1 MTMSEIDF
9 YKAVRVTDRVWWVGA
24 IDWNIRDFHGYT
36 TRRGSTYN
44 AYLVMADKITLM
56 DTVKAPFREEM
67 LSRIAS
73 VVDPGK
79 IRYIVSNHSEMDHSG
94 CLPEIIEMIRPEKVF
109 ASPMGMKTLQEL
121 FHRPTEVVPLKD
133 GSRLGLGNAT
143 LDFLETRMLHWP
155 DSMFSYLQED
165 RILFSQDGFGMHLAT
180 SERFDDEIDPAILGF
195 EAATYYANIILPYS
209 PLVLKL
215 LDRVAAS
222 GLAID
227 VIAPDH
233 GPVWRKD
240 LAGILS
246 RYRRWASQQP
256 TAKAVVSYATMWKS
270 TEKMARAFAE
280 GLAAGGL
287 RVKLM
292 NMDEVHRSDVV
303 YEILEAGALCAGSP
317 TLNNNLLPQ
326 MADVLTYLRGLRPA
340 NLVGCAFG
348 SYGWS
353 GESAKQVQ
361 EYLEEMK
368 VSIVGEAIRVK
379 HVPDRETLA
388 RCYEQGG
395 LVAAAVKERVAA
407 D

>member
-1 MTMSEIDF
+1 
-9 YKAVRVTDRVWWVGA
+9 
-24 IDWNIRDFHGYT
+24 
-36 TRRGSTYN
+36 
-44 AYLVMADKITLM
+44 
-56 DTVKAPFREEM
+56 
-67 LSRIAS
+67 
-73 VVDPGK
+73 
-79 IRYIVSNHSEMDHSG
+79 
-94 CLPEIIEMIRPEKVF
+94 
-109 ASPMGMKTLQEL
+109 
-121 FHRPTEVVPLKD
+121 
-133 GSRLGLGNAT
+133 
-143 LDFLETRMLHWP
+143 
-155 DSMFSYLQED
+155 
-165 RILFSQDGFGMHLAT
+165 
-180 SERFDDEIDPAILGF
+180 
-195 EAATYYANIILPYS
+195 
-209 PLVLKL
+209 
-215 LDRVAAS
+215 
-222 GLAID
+222 
-227 VIAPDH
+227 
-233 GPVWRKD
+233 
-240 LAGILS
+240 
-246 RYRRWASQQP
+246 
-256 TAKAVVSYATMWKS
+256 
-270 TEKMARAFAE
+270 MARAFAE

>member
-1 MTMSEIDF
+1 MNNVDF
-9 YKAVRVTDRVWWVGA
+9 YKAVKITDRVWWVGA

-73 VVDPGK
+73 VVDPK
-79 IRYIVSNHSEMDHSG
+79 EIRYIVSNHSEMDHTG
-94 CLPEIIEMIRPEKVF
+94 CLPEIIDMIRPEKVF
-109 ASPMGMKTLQEL
+109 ASPMGAKTLQEL
-121 FHRPTEVVPLKD
+121 FHRPAEIVPLKD
-133 GSRLGLGNAT
+133 GSRLSLGNAT
-143 LDFLETRMLHWP
+143 LDFMETRMLHWP

-165 RILFSQDGFGMHLAT
+165 RLLFSQDGFGMHLAT
-180 SERFDDEIDPAILGF
+180 SERFDDEIDPAVLEF
-195 EAATYYANIILPYS
+195 EAATYYANILLPYS

-215 LDRVAAS
+215 LERVAAS

-240 LAGILS
+240 LQGILA
-246 RYRRWASQQP
+246 RYGRWAAQKP
-256 TAKAVVSYATMWKS
+256 AAKAVVVYATMWKS
-270 TEKMARAFAE
+270 TEKMARAMAE
-280 GLAAGGL
+280 GLAEGGL

-303 YEILEAGALCAGSP
+303 YETLEAGALCAGSP

-326 MADVLTYLRGLRPA
+326 MADVLTYLKGLRPA
-340 NLVGCAFG
+340 NLLGCAFG

-361 EYLEEMK
+361 EYLEDTK
-368 VSIVGEAIRVK
+368 VKIVGEAIRAK
-379 HVPDRETLA
+379 HVPDRDTLA
-388 RCYEQGG
+388 RCFEQGRQ
-395 LVAAAVKERVAA
+395 VAAAVKDVVSQG
-407 D
+407 